1 MPPYD
6 ASKHQPIEEIDI
18 ESEEKETQ

>member
-6 ASKHQPIEEIDI
+6 PSKHQPIEQIDI
-18 ESEEKETQ
+18 APRDEQRR